1 MTKKPWKTFKCYWR
15 DRHGRL
21 LLVDELTTS
30 NRYQSGDSIILGG
43 LRGVRDYFVVLID
56 GDKMIVDEVH
66 G

>member
-1 MTKKPWKTFKCYWR
+1 MTKKAWKTFKCYWR

-30 NRYQSGDSIILGG
+30 DRHRPGDNIILGG
-43 LRGVRDYFVVLID
+43 LRGVRDYFVVSID
-56 GDKMIVDEVH
+56 GDAMIVDEVH